1 MTKSPEI
8 RAVRRYWAVEQAIT
22 DYVKFLADARDAVY
36 RLNNDQATAKQLKEQ
51 GERQEKELTAAKKA
65 VTDSVNQTIKK
76 RRNEIDSS
84 YDKEIAKGQE
94 RLKKARTQRE
104 KAKNKG
110 MKERIAE
117 ETSVLREHNRDLQ
130 VQMKTMFQK
139 DKVPAFCRTTFY
151 YSLYYARGL
160 KERLIGFITFLICF
174 LVLPCGIY
182 FLLPDRKIWYLVLV
196 YFADIIIFGGLYVT
210 IGNRSRSRY
219 HDALKQGREIRN
231 LLNSNEKKIK
241 VITHSIEKD
250 GNEDIYD
257 LEKYDDEIAC
267 ASQELSEIAERKK
280 DAVSNFENVTR
291 TIISDEIEGSRREE
305 MLALEEEIKELSA
318 QLHSL
323 EDSIRDQ
330 NIHITDTFGPYL
342 GNEFL
347 EPDRLS
353 ELSKLIQS
361 GSAANITEAI
371 TLYKAGSQKKAD
383 GQ

>member
-1 MTKSPEI
+1 M
-8 RAVRRYWAVEQAIT
+8 EQAIT

-51 GERQEKELTAAKKA
+51 GERQEKELAKKA

-76 RRNEIDSS
+76 RRSEIDTS

-117 ETSVLREHNRDLQ
+117 ETSELREHNRDLQ
-130 VQMKTMFQK
+130 IQMKTMFQK
-139 DKVPAFCRTTFY
+139 DKVPVFCRTTFY

-174 LVLPCGIY
+174 LALPCGVY
-182 FLLPDRKIWYLVLV
+182 FLLPDRKIWHLVLV

-231 LLNSNEKKIK
+231 LLSSNEKKIK
-241 VITHSIEKD
+241 VIVHSIEKD

-267 ASQELSEIAERKK
+267 AQQELSDIAAKKK
-280 DAVSNFENVTR
+280 DAISSFENVTR
-291 TIISDEIEGSRREE
+291 NIIADEIEGNHRAEIEE
-305 MLALEEEIKELSA
+305 KEQKLQEVNDSLA
-318 QLHSL
+318 QLES
-323 EDSIRDQ
+323 SIRQQ

-342 GNEFL
+342 GKEYLNTDKL
-347 EPDRLS
+347 LG
-353 ELSKLIQS
+353 LSKLIQS
-361 GSAANITEAI
+361 GTASNITEAI
-371 TLYKAGSQKKAD
+371 EMDKNGVGKTETN
-383 GQ
+383 

>member
-1 MTKSPEI
+1 M
-8 RAVRRYWAVEQAIT
+8 EQAIT

-51 GERQEKELTAAKKA
+51 GERQEKELAAAKKA

-76 RRNEIDSS
+76 RRSEIDTS

-117 ETSVLREHNRDLQ
+117 ETSELREHNRDLQ
-130 VQMKTMFQK
+130 IQMKTMFQK
-139 DKVPAFCRTTFY
+139 DKVPVFCRTTFY

-174 LVLPCGIY
+174 LALPCGVY

-231 LLNSNEKKIK
+231 LLSSNEKKIK
-241 VITHSIEKD
+241 VIVHISAFSLKIIYQPQQHFYLLLWMSTRIESLHSKHLQI
-250 GNEDIYD
+250 IS
-257 LEKYDDEIAC
+257 AH
-267 ASQELSEIAERKK
+267 
-280 DAVSNFENVTR
+280 FENKRIRFCLQVID
-291 TIISDEIEGSRREE
+291 IIRLYRISTFCTS
-305 MLALEEEIKELSA
+305 
-318 QLHSL
+318 
-323 EDSIRDQ
+323 SILQ
-330 NIHITDTFGPYL
+330 NKP
-342 GNEFL
+342 
-347 EPDRLS
+347 
-353 ELSKLIQS
+353 IQ
-361 GSAANITEAI
+361 I
-371 TLYKAGSQKKAD
+371 
-383 GQ
+383 

>member
-1 MTKSPEI
+1 M
-8 RAVRRYWAVEQAIT
+8 EQVIT

-36 RLNNDQATAKQLKEQ
+36 RLGCDQATAKQLKEQ
-51 GERQEKELTAAKKA
+51 GERQEKELAAAKKA

-76 RRNEIDSS
+76 RRSEIDSS

-291 TIISDEIEGSRREE
+291 TIISDEIEGNRREE

>member
-1 MTKSPEI
+1 MTRKYFAFCAKS
-8 RAVRRYWAVEQAIT
+8 YS
-22 DYVKFLADARDAVY
+22 
-36 RLNNDQATAKQLKEQ
+36 
-51 GERQEKELTAAKKA
+51 QEKELAAAKKA

-76 RRNEIDSS
+76 RRSEIDTS

-117 ETSVLREHNRDLQ
+117 ETSELREHNRDLQ
-130 VQMKTMFQK
+130 IQMKTMFQK
-139 DKVPAFCRTTFY
+139 DKVPVFCRTTFY

-174 LVLPCGIY
+174 LALPCGVY

-231 LLNSNEKKIK
+231 LLSSNEKKIK
-241 VITHSIEKD
+241 VIVHSIEKD

-267 ASQELSEIAERKK
+267 AQQELSDIAAKKK
-280 DAVSNFENVTR
+280 DAISSFENVTR
-291 TIISDEIEGSRREE
+291 NIIADEIEGNHRAEIEE
-305 MLALEEEIKELSA
+305 KEQKLQEVNDSLA
-318 QLHSL
+318 QLES
-323 EDSIRDQ
+323 SIRQQ

-342 GNEFL
+342 GKEYLNTDKL
-347 EPDRLS
+347 LG
-353 ELSKLIQS
+353 LSKLIQS
-361 GSAANITEAI
+361 GTASNITEAI
-371 TLYKAGSQKKAD
+371 EMDKNGVGKTETN
-383 GQ
+383 

>member
-1 MTKSPEI
+1 M
-8 RAVRRYWAVEQAIT
+8 EQAIT

-51 GERQEKELTAAKKA
+51 GERQEKELAAAKKA

-76 RRNEIDSS
+76 RRSEIDSS

-250 GNEDIYD
+250 GNEDIYN

>member
-1 MTKSPEI
+1 M
-8 RAVRRYWAVEQAIT
+8 EQAIT

-51 GERQEKELTAAKKA
+51 GERQEKELAAAKKA

-76 RRNEIDSS
+76 RRSEIDTS

-117 ETSVLREHNRDLQ
+117 ETSELREHNRDLQ
-130 VQMKTMFQK
+130 IQMKTMFQK
-139 DKVPAFCRTTFY
+139 DKVPVFCRTTFY

-174 LVLPCGIY
+174 LALPCGVY

-196 YFADIIIFGGLYVT
+196 YFADIIIFGGLY
-210 IGNRSRSRY
+210 
-219 HDALKQGREIRN
+219 DALKQGREIRN
-231 LLNSNEKKIK
+231 LLSSNEKKIK
-241 VITHSIEKD
+241 VIVHSIEKD

-267 ASQELSEIAERKK
+267 AQQELSDIAAKKK
-280 DAVSNFENVTR
+280 DAISSFENVTR
-291 TIISDEIEGSRREE
+291 NIIADEIEGNHRAEIEE
-305 MLALEEEIKELSA
+305 KEQKLQEVNDSLA
-318 QLHSL
+318 QLES
-323 EDSIRDQ
+323 SIRQQ

-342 GNEFL
+342 GKEYLNTDKL
-347 EPDRLS
+347 LG
-353 ELSKLIQS
+353 LSKLIQS
-361 GSAANITEAI
+361 GTASNITEAI
-371 TLYKAGSQKKAD
+371 EMDKNGVGKTETN
-383 GQ
+383 

>member
-1 MTKSPEI
+1 M
-8 RAVRRYWAVEQAIT
+8 EQAIT

-51 GERQEKELTAAKKA
+51 GERQEKELAAAKKA

-76 RRNEIDSS
+76 RRSEIDTS

-117 ETSVLREHNRDLQ
+117 ETSELREHNRDLQ
-130 VQMKTMFQK
+130 IQMKTMFQK
-139 DKVPAFCRTTFY
+139 DKVPVFCRTTFY

-174 LVLPCGIY
+174 LALPCGVY

-231 LLNSNEKKIK
+231 LLSSNEKKIK
-241 VITHSIEKD
+241 VIVHSIEKD

-267 ASQELSEIAERKK
+267 AQQELSDIAAKKK
-280 DAVSNFENVTR
+280 DAISSFENVTR
-291 TIISDEIEGSRREE
+291 NIIADEIEE
-305 MLALEEEIKELSA
+305 KEQKLQEVNDSLA
-318 QLHSL
+318 QLES
-323 EDSIRDQ
+323 SIRQQ

-342 GNEFL
+342 GKEYLNTDKL
-347 EPDRLS
+347 LG
-353 ELSKLIQS
+353 LSKLIQS
-361 GSAANITEAI
+361 GTASNITEAI
-371 TLYKAGSQKKAD
+371 EMDKNGVGKTETN
-383 GQ
+383 

>member
-1 MTKSPEI
+1 
-8 RAVRRYWAVEQAIT
+8 
-22 DYVKFLADARDAVY
+22 
-36 RLNNDQATAKQLKEQ
+36 
-51 GERQEKELTAAKKA
+51 
-65 VTDSVNQTIKK
+65 
-76 RRNEIDSS
+76 
-84 YDKEIAKGQE
+84 
-94 RLKKARTQRE
+94 
-104 KAKNKG
+104 

-250 GNEDIYD
+250 GNEDIYN

-267 ASQELSEIAERKK
+267 AQQELSDIAAKKK
-280 DAVSNFENVTR
+280 DAISSFENVTKN
-291 TIISDEIEGSRREE
+291 IIADEIEGSHKAEIEE
-305 MLALEEEIKELSA
+305 KEQKLKEVNNNLAELEN
-318 QLHSL
+318 
-323 EDSIRDQ
+323 SIRQQ
-330 NIHITDTFGPYL
+330 NIHITDTYGPYL
-342 GNEFL
+342 GKEYL
-347 EPDRLS
+347 DTDKLM
-353 ELSKLIQS
+353 ELSRIIQAGTAS
-361 GSAANITEAI
+361 NITEAI
-371 TLYKAGSQKKAD
+371 EMDKNGEGKPEKN
-383 GQ
+383 

>member
-1 MTKSPEI
+1 M
-8 RAVRRYWAVEQAIT
+8 EQAIT

-51 GERQEKELTAAKKA
+51 GERQEKELAAAKKA

-76 RRNEIDSS
+76 RRSEIDTS

-117 ETSVLREHNRDLQ
+117 ETSELREHNRDLQ
-130 VQMKTMFQK
+130 IQMKTMFQK
-139 DKVPAFCRTTFY
+139 DKVPVFCRTTFY

-174 LVLPCGIY
+174 LALPCGVY

-231 LLNSNEKKIK
+231 LLSSNEKKIK
-241 VITHSIEKD
+241 VIVHSIEKD

-267 ASQELSEIAERKK
+267 AQQELSDIAAKK
-280 DAVSNFENVTR
+280 
-291 TIISDEIEGSRREE
+291 EIEE
-305 MLALEEEIKELSA
+305 KEQKLQEVNDSLA
-318 QLHSL
+318 QLES
-323 EDSIRDQ
+323 SIRQQ

-342 GNEFL
+342 GKEYLNTDKL
-347 EPDRLS
+347 LG
-353 ELSKLIQS
+353 LSKLIQS
-361 GSAANITEAI
+361 GTASNITEAI
-371 TLYKAGSQKKAD
+371 EMDKNGVGKTETN
-383 GQ
+383 

>member
-1 MTKSPEI
+1 M
-8 RAVRRYWAVEQAIT
+8 EQVIT

-36 RLNNDQATAKQLKEQ
+36 RLGCDQATAKQLKEQ
-51 GERQEKELTAAKKA
+51 GERQEKELAAAKKT

-76 RRNEIDSS
+76 RRSEIDTS

-117 ETSVLREHNRDLQ
+117 ETSELREHNRDLQ
-130 VQMKTMFQK
+130 IQMKTMFQK
-139 DKVPAFCRTTFY
+139 DKVPVFCRTTFY

-174 LVLPCGIY
+174 LALPCGVY

-231 LLNSNEKKIK
+231 LLSSNEKKIK
-241 VITHSIEKD
+241 VIVHSIEKD

-267 ASQELSEIAERKK
+267 AQQELSDIAAKKK
-280 DAVSNFENVTR
+280 DAISSFENVTR
-291 TIISDEIEGSRREE
+291 NIIADEIEGNHRAEIEE
-305 MLALEEEIKELSA
+305 KEQKLQEVNDSLA
-318 QLHSL
+318 QLES
-323 EDSIRDQ
+323 SIRQQ

-342 GNEFL
+342 GKEYLNTDKL
-347 EPDRLS
+347 LG
-353 ELSKLIQS
+353 LSKLIQS
-361 GSAANITEAI
+361 GTASNITEAI
-371 TLYKAGSQKKAD
+371 EMDKNGVGKTETN
-383 GQ
+383 

>member
-1 MTKSPEI
+1 MEDM
-8 RAVRRYWAVEQAIT
+8 R
-22 DYVKFLADARDAVY
+22 
-36 RLNNDQATAKQLKEQ
+36 
-51 GERQEKELTAAKKA
+51 
-65 VTDSVNQTIKK
+65 
-76 RRNEIDSS
+76 
-84 YDKEIAKGQE
+84 
-94 RLKKARTQRE
+94 
-104 KAKNKG
+104 G

-174 LVLPCGIY
+174 LALPCGVY

-231 LLNSNEKKIK
+231 LLSSNEKKIK
-241 VITHSIEKD
+241 VIVHSIEKD

-267 ASQELSEIAERKK
+267 AQQELSDIAAKKK
-280 DAVSNFENVTR
+280 DAISSFENVTR
-291 TIISDEIEGSRREE
+291 NIIADEIEGNHRAEIEE
-305 MLALEEEIKELSA
+305 KEQKLQEVNDSLA
-318 QLHSL
+318 QLES
-323 EDSIRDQ
+323 SIRQQ

-342 GNEFL
+342 GKEYLNTDKL
-347 EPDRLS
+347 LG
-353 ELSKLIQS
+353 LSKLIQS
-361 GSAANITEAI
+361 GTASNITEAI
-371 TLYKAGSQKKAD
+371 EMDKNGVGKTETN
-383 GQ
+383 

>member
-1 MTKSPEI
+1 M
-8 RAVRRYWAVEQAIT
+8 EQAIT
-22 DYVKFLADARDAVY
+22 DYVKFLADARDAMY

-51 GERQEKELTAAKKA
+51 GERQEKELAAAKKA

-76 RRNEIDSS
+76 RRSEIDTS

-117 ETSVLREHNRDLQ
+117 ETSELREHNRDLQ
-130 VQMKTMFQK
+130 IQMKTMFQK
-139 DKVPAFCRTTFY
+139 DKVPVFCRTTFY

-174 LVLPCGIY
+174 LALPCGVY

-231 LLNSNEKKIK
+231 LLSSNEKKIK
-241 VITHSIEKD
+241 VIVHSIEKD

-267 ASQELSEIAERKK
+267 AQQELSDIAAKKK
-280 DAVSNFENVTR
+280 DAISSFENVTR
-291 TIISDEIEGSRREE
+291 NIIAAEIEE
-305 MLALEEEIKELSA
+305 KEQKLQEVNDSLA
-318 QLHSL
+318 QLES
-323 EDSIRDQ
+323 SIRQQ

-342 GNEFL
+342 GKEYLNTDKL
-347 EPDRLS
+347 LG
-353 ELSKLIQS
+353 LSKLIQS
-361 GSAANITEAI
+361 GTASNITEAI
-371 TLYKAGSQKKAD
+371 EMDKNGVGKTETN
-383 GQ
+383 

>member
-8 RAVRRYWAVEQAIT
+8 RAARRYWAVEQAIT

-51 GERQEKELTAAKKA
+51 GERQEKELTAAKKV
-65 VTDSVNQTIKK
+65 VTDSVNQTKKK
-76 RRNEIDSS
+76 RPRDIESL

-250 GNEDIYD
+250 GSEDIYD

-267 ASQELSEIAERKK
+267 AQQELSDIAAKKK
-280 DAVSNFENVTR
+280 DAISSFENVTKN
-291 TIISDEIEGSRREE
+291 IIADEIEGSHKAEIEE
-305 MLALEEEIKELSA
+305 KEQKLKEVNNNLAELEN
-318 QLHSL
+318 
-323 EDSIRDQ
+323 SIRQQ
-330 NIHITDTFGPYL
+330 NIYITDTYGPYL
-342 GNEFL
+342 GKEYL
-347 EPDRLS
+347 DTDKLM
-353 ELSKLIQS
+353 ELSRIIQAGTAS
-361 GSAANITEAI
+361 NITEAI
-371 TLYKAGSQKKAD
+371 ELDKNGEGKTEKN
-383 GQ
+383 